1 MTAGFFHVAIA
12 DVAAK
17 VVASGCNRGD
27 WDMTND
33 EMRDRVMDFAVRVL
47 RMAESLPR
55 TVSGQTIARQVARSG
70 TSVAA
75 NYRAALRG
83 KSRPDFINKIAI
95 SLEEAD
101 ETGFW
106 IDLAERARLVRL
118 EEIAPLRQETHEL
131 VRILSATRSTA
142 RKNSQS

>member
-1 MTAGFFHVAIA
+1 
-12 DVAAK
+12 
-17 VVASGCNRGD
+17 
-27 WDMTND
+27 MTND
-33 EMRDRVMDFAVRVL
+33 EMRDRTMDFAVRIL
-47 RMAESLPR
+47 RMAEHLPR

-75 NYRAALRG
+75 NYRSALRG

-118 EEIAPLRQETHEL
+118 EKVVALRRETDEL
-131 VRILSATRSTA
+131 IRILSATRSTA
-142 RKNSQS
+142 RKNSRA